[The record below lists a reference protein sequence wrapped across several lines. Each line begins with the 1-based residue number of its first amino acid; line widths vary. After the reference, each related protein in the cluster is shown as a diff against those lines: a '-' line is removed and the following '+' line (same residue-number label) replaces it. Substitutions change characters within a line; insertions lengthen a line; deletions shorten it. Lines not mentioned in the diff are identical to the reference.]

1 MAIQFKPEQT
11 PARAAMSGTLP
22 SAQPKQSISTGIF
35 DRFIRPVK
43 PEEVMFFTSQLS
55 LMLEIDAPVAVA
67 LKTIANEVHS
77 PAFKTVITAM
87 SHDIEDGRQLSEAM
101 KRHPRIFNDQFV
113 SMVKAG
119 ETGGFLNKILD
130 RTVEMQEKRQVLK
143 AQLTTALTYP
153 AVLCVLGLAVVV
165 FILVGVL
172 PKFAAFFKGKE
183 AILPWTTRF
192 LMTLS
197 TSLQH
202 YWWVYILSSAGLVLG
217 LVYWGNSAP
226 GRALR
231 DRLLISGPFISGLA
245 NKIYT
250 CEMLRMLGHMLESH
264 VPLLEALR
272 VIRPTIGN
280 RYYRRFV
287 DRIRANVDQ
296 GGRFSQPFAAYP
308 YIPQTVKQMVVIGE
322 ETGKLP
328 VVMLRLVQFYSLEI
342 EQDLKKFAARV
353 EPAALIVMGAIIGL
367 IVSSITLPLLRL
379 SQALR

>member
-1 MAIQFKPEQT
+1 MAIKFKPEKT
-11 PARAAMSGTLP
+11 PEAAAVSRALP
-22 SAQPKQSISTGIF
+22 SVQPNRPIPTGIF
-35 DRFIRPVK
+35 DRFVRPVK

-67 LKTIANEVHS
+67 LKTIANEIHS
-77 PAFKTVITAM
+77 PVFKAVIIAM
-87 SHDIEDGRQLSEAM
+87 SQDIEEGRQLSEAM
-101 KRHPRIFNDQFV
+101 NRHSRIFNNQFV

-119 ETGGFLNKILD
+119 EAGGFLNKILD
-130 RTVEMQEKRQVLK
+130 RIVEIQEKRQVLK
-143 AQLTTALTYP
+143 AQITTALTYP
-153 AVLCVLGLAVVV
+153 AVLCVLGLVVVV

-172 PKFAAFFKGKE
+172 PKFSAFFAGKE

-197 TSLQH
+197 ASLKY

-217 LVYWGNSAP
+217 LGYWGKSAP

-231 DRLLISGPFISGLA
+231 DRLLISGPLVSGLA

-250 CEMLRMLGHMLESH
+250 CEMLRMLGHMLESQ
-264 VPLLEALR
+264 VPLLEALK

-280 RYYRRFV
+280 QYYRRFV
-287 DRIRANVDQ
+287 DEIRETVDQ

-308 YIPQTVKQMVVIGE
+308 YIPPTVKQMVVIGE

-328 VVMLRLVQFYSLEI
+328 FVMLRLVQFYSLEI
-342 EQDLKKFAARV
+342 EQDLKKFAARI